1 MIIEAIPYRNFK
13 EKIAITKTIRGVAY
27 IEKDIIITFR
37 YEEELNEGMLYM
49 R

>member
-37 YEEELNEGMLYM
+37 YEEENIEQKSI
-49 R
+49 